1 MTFKMS
7 SSDQGFILY
16 DDDTADQLLPL
27 TFTRPVTELRV
38 GILTIREKWE
48 KYLGGICSFLTRDYL
63 QMKYPLIE
71 SSENVMVNGSVIPVP
86 DLIDEILALKENQ
99 ILQQDNIVIACNIGT
114 NKPLTF
120 KHNQIDK
127 YTAVQ
132 SKSNFIKLN
141 HVWEIFRNNGT
152 EITRDF
158 ELLTKGRQS
167 APISDTNKII
177 NPQHVFLEEGAI
189 MECSI
194 VNAFNG
200 PVYIGRGAEVMEGSI
215 IRGAL
220 ALCDQSVIKL
230 GTRIYGPTT
239 IGPFSKVG
247 GEINNSVI
255 LGHSNKAHDGFLGN
269 SVVGEWCNLGA
280 DSNVSNLKNTYASVQ
295 LWDYQK
301 NGFSETGLQFCGLI
315 MGDHSKCGINTMF
328 NTGTVV
334 GVSANIFGS
343 GFPKNFIPSFSWGG
357 AGGLITFS
365 LPKALEV
372 AEIVMNR
379 RDVTLIDADRKILK
393 HIFEITE
400 KFRKRK

>member
-1 MTFKMS
+1 MAYKMS
-7 SSDQGFILY
+7 SSNQGFILY

-27 TFTRPVTELRV
+27 TFTRPVAELRV

-71 SSENVMVNGSVIPVP
+71 SNENVMVNGSVIPVP
-86 DLIDEILALKENQ
+86 ELIDEILALKENQ
-99 ILQQDNIVIACNIGT
+99 ILQQDKIVLACNIGA

-127 YTAVQ
+127 YKAVQ

-141 HVWEIFRNNGT
+141 RVWEIFRNNGT

-167 APISDTNKII
+167 APISDTNRII

-230 GTRIYGPTT
+230 GAKIYGPTT

-280 DSNVSNLKNTYASVQ
+280 DSNVSNLKNNYASVQ

-343 GFPKNFIPSFSWGG
+343 GFPRNFIPSFSWGG
-357 AGGLITFS
+357 AGGLMTFS

-379 RDVTLIDADRKILK
+379 RDVTLIDAEKKILK

-400 KFRKRK
+400 KFRRRK

>member
-1 MTFKMS
+1 MAYKMS
-7 SSDQGFILY
+7 SSNQGFILY

-27 TFTRPVTELRV
+27 TFTRPVAELRV

-71 SSENVMVNGSVIPVP
+71 SNENVMVNGSVIPVP
-86 DLIDEILALKENQ
+86 ELIDEILALKENQ
-99 ILQQDNIVIACNIGT
+99 ILQQDKIVLACNIGA

-127 YTAVQ
+127 YKAVQ

-141 HVWEIFRNNGT
+141 RVWEIFRNNGT

-167 APISDTNKII
+167 APISDTNRII

-215 IRGAL
+215 IRGSL

-230 GTRIYGPTT
+230 GAKIYGPTT

-280 DSNVSNLKNTYASVQ
+280 DSNVSNLKNNYASVQ

-343 GFPKNFIPSFSWGG
+343 GFPRNFIPSFSWGG
-357 AGGLITFS
+357 AGGLMTFS

-379 RDVTLIDADRKILK
+379 RDVTLIDAEKKILK

-400 KFRKRK
+400 KFRRRK